1 MKKFGLI
8 LSVLLGAVILL
19 ATACGSGK
27 KVTIETAQA
36 YMDEGKYE
44 EAVEAYSAMI
54 EVDPN
59 NIDLYMGRADA
70 YVYLK
75 KYPEAITDYTSVVGI
90 DDAYVPAY
98 SYRGVLYFAED
109 DLENGE
115 LDLNKV
121 SALSSD
127 EDRDAAYDAIRAY
140 LGRLEFEDVEDAEND
155 VYTASTFRLPG
166 GGYLVIY
173 RFSDGTY
180 GITSVP
186 SGEEQPS
193 LALEDSMFNFRWYNP
208 NGHWFTDYEGPM
220 FVDVSNGSVTIEYG
234 GNKDTMASY
243 YQSGGFYAGEYLL
256 GGGGTPDSSEFYM
269 AFDTSAGVPNLIIG
283 LVHAGD
289 SQVFTPYMGQ

>member
-155 VYTASTFRLPG
+155 VYTASTFRLPS

-193 LALEDSMFNFRWYNP
+193 LALED
-208 NGHWFTDYEGPM
+208 
-220 FVDVSNGSVTIEYG
+220 
-234 GNKDTMASY
+234 
-243 YQSGGFYAGEYLL
+243 
-256 GGGGTPDSSEFYM
+256 
-269 AFDTSAGVPNLIIG
+269 
-283 LVHAGD
+283 
-289 SQVFTPYMGQ
+289 